1 MPAATHVFEVT
12 NDIHEVARLSEA
24 LGALW
29 AQRELPP
36 EGEMDATL
44 ALEEILSNVIRHGFQ
59 PGQASEIRVRVS
71 FEPSAYEIEVIDNA
85 APYNPLLREDPDL
98 NVPIAQR
105 RPGGLGIFL
114 VKKLADELRYDY
126 RDGRNHLVFRK
137 NLPA

>member
-1 MPAATHVFEVT
+1 MPAATHVFEAA
-12 NDIHEVARLSEA
+12 NDIREVARLSEA
-24 LGALW
+24 LAALW
-29 AQRELPP
+29 AKYELPP

-71 FEPSAYEIEVIDNA
+71 FEPSAYEIEVIDSA